1 MQILRIFLFL
11 FKGSSKVWFFYL
23 AVLFRF
29 YHLLVVV
36 HHVFLSEQIK
46 MMMMM
51 MMMMI
56 VQQITCFRPNIHAR
70 CYNVRTSSMPQRV

>member
-1 MQILRIFLFL
+1 VYVF
-11 FKGSSKVWFFYL
+11 FFYSRAAVSVVFHL

-36 HHVFLSEQIK
+36 HHVFLCEQIK

-51 MMMMI
+51 MSTS
-56 VQQITCFRPNIHAR
+56 VAR
-70 CYNVRTSSMPQRV
+70 A